1 MFLTMYDVLL
11 VANTTVQLCHVYFSR
26 CTRVHVRVCVYTLH
40 DEHVY
45 TWTYHMYVERRTVEL
60 FVKTKKRKK
69 LNKLIYFISSLGKLS
84 VLYKDIFLHMFR
96 WCCCLVCSVLSIVI
110 FFFSNVQVYNI
121 TVRVAVLLLSV
132 LKISRTASAS
142 IWKSVSSLYI
152 WALTR
157 VYHFVEEFENVIPS
171 HGYVGTCFLNNE

>member
-1 MFLTMYDVLL
+1 MSRVFLT
-11 VANTTVQLCHVYFSR
+11 VY
-26 CTRVHVRVCVYTLH
+26 TRACARVCVHTTRWTR
-40 DEHVY
+40 

-69 LNKLIYFISSLGKLS
+69 LNKLIYFISSLSKLS

-110 FFFSNVQVYNI
+110 FFFLQNVQVYNI
-121 TVRVAVLLLSV
+121 TVAVLLLSV